1 MEVQMKSFAKLISAA
16 VVVLFFQT
24 QVLAAGHELGIAI
37 GTPSHI
43 SYQYNLNEQEAF
55 NLGLSYDSDH
65 FLYLS
70 GDYHWVIQSFGKPY
84 LKPYVGIGA
93 FVALHTQSYDDS
105 RHDYYGVNNPNTV
118 VAARIPF
125 GLEYRPKDV
134 PLTIFGELGPSLT
147 LTPSTAGFFQLA
159 LGVRFRF

>member
-1 MEVQMKSFAKLISAA
+1 MNALARIVSIVFFAFFAQAQAFAA
-16 VVVLFFQT
+16 S
-24 QVLAAGHELGIAI
+24 HELGIAL

-43 SYQYNLNEQEAF
+43 SYQYNMDQQEAF

-65 FLYLS
+65 FIYMS

-84 LKPYVGIGA
+84 ITPYVGIGA
-93 FVALHTQSYDDS
+93 FVAIHTNNYDDS

-118 VAARIPF
+118 LAVRVPF
-125 GLEYRPKDV
+125 GLEFRPKDV
-134 PLTIFGELGPSLT
+134 PLTVFGELGPSLT
-147 LTPSTAGFFQLA
+147 VSPNTAGFFQIA